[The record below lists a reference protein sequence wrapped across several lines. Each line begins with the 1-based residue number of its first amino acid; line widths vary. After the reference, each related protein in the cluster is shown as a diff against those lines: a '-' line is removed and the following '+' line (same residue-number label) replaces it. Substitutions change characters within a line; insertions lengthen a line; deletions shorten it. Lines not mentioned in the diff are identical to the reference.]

1 MINEGDGES
10 EQLRKSAEEL
20 FESYNLDS
28 LSEFADYS
36 PINLETLINA
46 SVEELAGEDVRN
58 SESAADVREEQFN
71 SLRPLLFRFGII
83 VSGLCVVTSVFLA
96 LAMHFCS
103 SNMSDAVAIAF
114 ISGLTV
120 ETLGIIAI
128 IAHSLFPS
136 HKQISGVE

>member
-1 MINEGDGES
+1 MSNEGDGES
-10 EQLRKSAEEL
+10 KQLRTSAEEL
-20 FESYNLDS
+20 LEPYNLDR
-28 LSEFADYS
+28 LYEFLDGS
-36 PINLETLINA
+36 PGNLEKLINA

-58 SESAADVREEQFN
+58 SESAADVREKQFN
-71 SLRPLLFRFGII
+71 SLRPWLFRFGII

-136 HKQISGVE
+136 HKHISGVE